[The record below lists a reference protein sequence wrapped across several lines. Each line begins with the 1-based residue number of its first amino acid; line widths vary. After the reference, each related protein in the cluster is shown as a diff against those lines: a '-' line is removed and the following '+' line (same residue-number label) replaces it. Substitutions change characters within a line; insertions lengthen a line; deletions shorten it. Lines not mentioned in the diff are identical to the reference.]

1 MLDMVKEEI
10 KEFSKQSQIKKR
22 QIVEIENKRTQ
33 LAEQRNF
40 AKKNAVT
47 ESDWQNINELGREI
61 SNLGNQSQEL
71 QKQVDREILESKQ
84 QIISK
89 IDNLIAEEIR
99 KARLINEQ
107 IQELEENDK
116 NEQEKKIKYEMQKQ
130 EFYERFGRIPE
141 FSEETKEE
149 LEKLSQKCEE
159 NQKEIKTL
167 ETKVNEIENKIS
179 KMANIRQDF
188 KNGNLQ
194 NIIVK
199 EENIAT
205 DTELRVEEIQIEAEP
220 TIEQVV
226 IEELPQFEEITIE
239 ELPQI
244 EEIAIEEAPIVENI
258 KIEEAPVIENIE
270 VEEAPKIDELNI
282 EDLYVEEFK
291 ELEEEKENDPIEDDI
306 IKQIEMILQEQ
317 DEKAKNTNQIVENQV
332 EEEQQNKQFI
342 EENKEVEND
351 QKEIITLEDEQED
364 KFKEV
369 EKLINEPIRIES
381 IIAKIEKRK
390 LVYVAQIDNGDT
402 LTFYP
407 DKEESFIND
416 NREKAK
422 KMLIDY
428 AVEQYEDFDKKVVNK
443 LDPNICGVLQKFADK
458 YNNDAG
464 KLMYDYAISF
474 SHEGDVNS
482 VNVPD
487 ITYNVAEIKKAG
499 LKGKQKKLIN
509 KICKNASKNDNIT
522 IIDKLKGISRLKYA
536 IKKLFGINNVQLL
549 PEGKH

>member
-89 IDNLIAEEIR
+89 IDNIIAEEIR

-107 IQELEENDK
+107 IQEFEENNQ
-116 NEQEKKIKYEMQKQ
+116 NEQEKKIRYEIQKQ

-141 FSEETKEE
+141 FSDETKEE
-149 LEKLSQKCEE
+149 LEKLSQRCEK
-159 NQKEIKTL
+159 NQEEIKKL
-167 ETKVNEIENKIS
+167 EARVNEIEDNIS
-179 KMANIRQDF
+179 EMANIRQDF

-194 NIIVK
+194 NIIAK

-205 DTELRVEEIQIEAEP
+205 DTEPKVEEVQIEAEP
-220 TIEQVV
+220 A
-226 IEELPQFEEITIE
+226 IEEVTIDEFPQFEEIAIE
-239 ELPQI
+239 EPPQI
-244 EEIAIEEAPIVENI
+244 EEIAIEEAPVVEDI
-258 KIEEAPVIENIE
+258 KIEEVPAIENIE

-317 DEKAKNTNQIVENQV
+317 DEKAKNTNQILENQV

-342 EENKEVEND
+342 EENEELEND
-351 QKEIITLEDEQED
+351 QKEIITLEEEQED
-364 KFKEV
+364 KFKEI
-369 EKLINEPIRIES
+369 EELINEPIRIES
-381 IIAKIEKRK
+381 IIVKAEKRK
-390 LVYVAQIDNGDT
+390 LVYIAQIDNGDT
-402 LTFYP
+402 LAFYP
-407 DKEESFIND
+407 EKEEGFLNE
-416 NREKAK
+416 NREKTK

-428 AVEQYEDFDKKVVNK
+428 AIEQYEDFDKKVVNK

-458 YNNDAG
+458 YNNDAR

-474 SHEGDVNS
+474 SHEGDVNP

-536 IKKLFGINNVQLL
+536 IKKLLGINNVQLL

>member
-1 MLDMVKEEI
+1 MVEMIIEEI
-10 KEFSKQSQIKKR
+10 KKFKEQCQEQKKQIS
-22 QIVEIENKRTQ
+22 EIEIKRNQ
-33 LAEQRNF
+33 LAEQRNS

-47 ESDWQNINELGREI
+47 ESDWQNINDLGKEI

-220 TIEQVV
+220 AI
-226 IEELPQFEEITIE
+226 EEITIE
-239 ELPQI
+239 EPPQ
-244 EEIAIEEAPIVENI
+244 
-258 KIEEAPVIENIE
+258 
-270 VEEAPKIDELNI
+270 IDELNI
-282 EDLYVEEFK
+282 EDLYIEEFK
-291 ELEEEKENDPIEDDI
+291 ELEESEKDPIEEDI

-317 DEKAKNTNQIVENQV
+317 
-332 EEEQQNKQFI
+332 
-342 EENKEVEND
+342 EENN

-381 IIAKIEKRK
+381 IIVKIEKRK
-390 LVYVAQIDNGDT
+390 IVYVAQIDNGDT
-402 LTFYP
+402 ISFYP

-416 NREKAK
+416 NKEKNK

-428 AVEQYEDFDKKVVNK
+428 AIEQYEDFDKKVLNK
-443 LDPNICGVLQKFADK
+443 LDPNICGILQKFADK
-458 YNNDAG
+458 YNNDAIR
-464 KLMYDYAISF
+464 LIYDYAVSF

-482 VNVPD
+482 ANIPD

-509 KICKNASKNDNIT
+509 KICKDASKNDCIT

>member
-89 IDNLIAEEIR
+89 IDNIIAEEIR

-107 IQELEENDK
+107 IQEFEENNQ
-116 NEQEKKIKYEMQKQ
+116 NEQEKKIRYEIQKQ

-141 FSEETKEE
+141 FSDETKEE
-149 LEKLSQKCEE
+149 LEKLSQRCEK
-159 NQKEIKTL
+159 NQEEIKKL
-167 ETKVNEIENKIS
+167 EARVNEIEDNIS
-179 KMANIRQDF
+179 EMANIRQDF

-194 NIIVK
+194 NIIAK

-205 DTELRVEEIQIEAEP
+205 DTETKVEEVQIEAEP
-220 TIEQVV
+220 A
-226 IEELPQFEEITIE
+226 IEEVTIDEFPQFEEI
-239 ELPQI
+239 
-244 EEIAIEEAPIVENI
+244 AIEN
-258 KIEEAPVIENIE
+258 KK

-342 EENKEVEND
+342 EENEELEND
-351 QKEIITLEDEQED
+351 QKEIITLEEEQED
-364 KFKEV
+364 KFKEI
-369 EKLINEPIRIES
+369 EELINEPIRIES
-381 IIAKIEKRK
+381 IIVKAEKRK
-390 LVYVAQIDNGDT
+390 LVYIAQIDNGDT
-402 LTFYP
+402 LAFYP
-407 DKEESFIND
+407 EKEEGFLNE
-416 NREKAK
+416 NREKTK

-428 AVEQYEDFDKKVVNK
+428 AIEQYEDFDKKVVNK

-458 YNNDAG
+458 YNNDAR
-464 KLMYDYAISF
+464 KLMYDYAVSF
-474 SHEGDVNS
+474 SHEGDINS
-482 VNVPD
+482 INVPD

-509 KICKNASKNDNIT
+509 KICKNASKNDSIT

>member
-89 IDNLIAEEIR
+89 IDNIIAEEIR

-107 IQELEENDK
+107 IQEFEENNQ
-116 NEQEKKIKYEMQKQ
+116 NEQEKKIRYEIQKQ

-141 FSEETKEE
+141 FSDETKEE
-149 LEKLSQKCEE
+149 LEKLSQRCEK
-159 NQKEIKTL
+159 NQEEIKKL
-167 ETKVNEIENKIS
+167 EARVNEIEDNILE
-179 KMANIRQDF
+179 MANVRQDF

-194 NIIVK
+194 NIIAK

-205 DTELRVEEIQIEAEP
+205 DTEPKVEEVQIEAEP
-220 TIEQVV
+220 TIEQVT
-226 IEELPQFEEITIE
+226 IDEFPQFEEIAIE
-239 ELPQI
+239 EPPQI
-244 EEIAIEEAPIVENI
+244 EEIAIEEAPVVEDI
-258 KIEEAPVIENIE
+258 KIEEVPAIENIE

-291 ELEEEKENDPIEDDI
+291 ELEEENDPIEDDI

-317 DEKAKNTNQIVENQV
+317 DEKAKNTNQILENQV

-342 EENKEVEND
+342 EENEELEND

-364 KFKEV
+364 KFKEI
-369 EKLINEPIRIES
+369 EELINEPIRIES
-381 IIAKIEKRK
+381 IIVKAEKRK
-390 LVYVAQIDNGDT
+390 LVYIAQIDNGDT
-402 LTFYP
+402 LAFYP
-407 DKEESFIND
+407 EKEEGFLNE
-416 NREKAK
+416 NREKTK

-428 AVEQYEDFDKKVVNK
+428 AIEQYEDFDKKVVNK

-458 YNNDAG
+458 YNNDAR
-464 KLMYDYAISF
+464 KLMYDYAVSF
-474 SHEGDVNS
+474 SHEGDINS
-482 VNVPD
+482 INVPD

-509 KICKNASKNDNIT
+509 KICKNASKNDSIT

>member
-1 MLDMVKEEI
+1 MVEMIIEEI
-10 KEFSKQSQIKKR
+10 KKFKEQCQEQKKQIS
-22 QIVEIENKRTQ
+22 EIEIKRNQ
-33 LAEQRNF
+33 LAEQRNS

-47 ESDWQNINELGREI
+47 ESDWQNINDLGKEI

-71 QKQVDREILESKQ
+71 QKQVDREILESKK

-220 TIEQVV
+220 AI
-226 IEELPQFEEITIE
+226 EEITIE
-239 ELPQI
+239 EPPQI
-244 EEIAIEEAPIVENI
+244 EKIT
-258 KIEEAPVIENIE
+258 IEEAPVIENIEIEEAPTIENIE

-282 EDLYVEEFK
+282 EDLYIEEFK
-291 ELEEEKENDPIEDDI
+291 ELEESEKDPIEEDI

-317 DEKAKNTNQIVENQV
+317 
-332 EEEQQNKQFI
+332 
-342 EENKEVEND
+342 EENN

-381 IIAKIEKRK
+381 IIVKIEKRK

-402 LTFYP
+402 ISFYP

-416 NREKAK
+416 NKEKNK

-428 AVEQYEDFDKKVVNK
+428 AIEQYEDFDKKVLNK
-443 LDPNICGVLQKFADK
+443 LDPNICGILQKFADK
-458 YNNDAG
+458 YNNDAIR
-464 KLMYDYAISF
+464 LIYDYAVSF

-482 VNVPD
+482 ANIPD

-509 KICKNASKNDNIT
+509 KICKDASKNDCIT
-522 IIDKLKGISRLKYA
+522 IIDKLKGISKLKYA

>member
-89 IDNLIAEEIR
+89 IDNIIAEEIR

-107 IQELEENDK
+107 IQEFEENNQ
-116 NEQEKKIKYEMQKQ
+116 NEQEKKIRYEIQKQ

-141 FSEETKEE
+141 FSDETKEE
-149 LEKLSQKCEE
+149 LEKLSQRCEK
-159 NQKEIKTL
+159 NQEEIKKL
-167 ETKVNEIENKIS
+167 EARVNEIEDNIS
-179 KMANIRQDF
+179 EMANIRQDF

-194 NIIVK
+194 NIIAK

-205 DTELRVEEIQIEAEP
+205 DTEPKVEEVQIEAEP
-220 TIEQVV
+220 D
-226 IEELPQFEEITIE
+226 IEEVTIDEFPQFEAIAIE
-239 ELPQI
+239 EPPQI
-244 EEIAIEEAPIVENI
+244 EEIAIEEAPVVEDI
-258 KIEEAPVIENIE
+258 KIEEVPAIENIE

-342 EENKEVEND
+342 EENEELEND

-364 KFKEV
+364 KFKEI
-369 EKLINEPIRIES
+369 EELINEPIRIES
-381 IIAKIEKRK
+381 IIVKAEKRK
-390 LVYVAQIDNGDT
+390 LVYIAQIDNGDT
-402 LTFYP
+402 LAFYP
-407 DKEESFIND
+407 EKEEGFLNE
-416 NREKAK
+416 NREKTK

-428 AVEQYEDFDKKVVNK
+428 AIEQYEDFDKKVVNK

-458 YNNDAG
+458 YNNDAR
-464 KLMYDYAISF
+464 KLMYDYAVSF
-474 SHEGDVNS
+474 SHEGDINS
-482 VNVPD
+482 INVPD

-509 KICKNASKNDNIT
+509 KICKNASKNDSIT

>member
-1 MLDMVKEEI
+1 MLEIVIEEI
-10 KEFSKQSQIKKR
+10 KEFSKQSQNKKR

-33 LAEQRNF
+33 LAEQRNL

-47 ESDWQNINELGREI
+47 ESDWQNISELGKEI

-107 IQELEENDK
+107 IQELEENNK
-116 NEQEKKIKYEMQKQ
+116 NEQEKKIKYEIQKQ

-167 ETKVNEIENKIS
+167 ETRVNEIENKIS

-194 NIIVK
+194 NIIAK

-220 TIEQVV
+220 AI
-226 IEELPQFEEITIE
+226 EEITIE
-239 ELPQI
+239 KPPQI
-244 EEIAIEEAPIVENI
+244 EEIAIEEAPVIENI
-258 KIEEAPVIENIE
+258 EIEEAPTIENIE

-291 ELEEEKENDPIEDDI
+291 ELEESEKDPIEEDI

-317 DEKAKNTNQIVENQV
+317 
-332 EEEQQNKQFI
+332 
-342 EENKEVEND
+342 EENN

-364 KFKEV
+364 KLKKV
-369 EKLINEPIRIES
+369 KKTINEPIRIES
-381 IIAKIEKRK
+381 IIIKIEKRK
-390 LVYVAQIDNGDT
+390 LIYVAQIDNGDIIS
-402 LTFYP
+402 FYP
-407 DKEESFIND
+407 EEENFIND
-416 NREKAK
+416 NKEKNK

-428 AVEQYEDFDKKVVNK
+428 AIEQYEDFDKKVLNK
-443 LDPNICGVLQKFADK
+443 LDPNICGILQKFADK
-458 YNNDAG
+458 YNNDARR
-464 KLMYDYAISF
+464 LIYDYALSF
-474 SHEGDVNS
+474 SHERDINS
-482 VNVPD
+482 ANIPD

-509 KICKNASKNDNIT
+509 KICKNASKNDCIT
-522 IIDKLKGISRLKYA
+522 IIDKLKGISKLKYA

>member
-1 MLDMVKEEI
+1 MLDMVIEEI
-10 KEFSKQSQIKKR
+10 KEFSKQSQNKKR

-33 LAEQRNF
+33 LAEQRNS
-40 AKKNAVT
+40 AKRNAIT
-47 ESDWQNINELGREI
+47 ESDWQNINELGKEI

-71 QKQVDREILESKQ
+71 QKQVDREVLESKQ

-89 IDNLIAEEIR
+89 LDNIIAEEIR

-107 IQELEENDK
+107 IQEFEENNK
-116 NEQEKKIKYEMQKQ
+116 NEQEKKIKYEIQKQ

-159 NQKEIKTL
+159 NQEEIKTL
-167 ETKVNEIENKIS
+167 EARVNEVEARIS

-194 NIIVK
+194 NIIAK
-199 EENIAT
+199 EENVAT
-205 DTELRVEEIQIEAEP
+205 YAEPKIEDVQIEAEP
-220 TIEQVV
+220 A
-226 IEELPQFEEITIE
+226 IEEVAIE

-244 EEIAIEEAPIVENI
+244 EEIAIEEAPIVEDI

-270 VEEAPKIDELNI
+270 VEEAPKIEELNI

-291 ELEEEKENDPIEDDI
+291 ELEEKENDPIEEDI

-317 DEKAKNTNQIVENQV
+317 DEKAKNTNQIVEDQV

-342 EENKEVEND
+342 EENEEVEND

-381 IIAKIEKRK
+381 IIVKAEKRK

-416 NREKAK
+416 NREKTK

-428 AVEQYEDFDKKVVNK
+428 AIEQYEDFDKKVVNK

-458 YNNDAG
+458 YNNDAR

-474 SHEGDVNS
+474 SHEGDINS

>member
-1 MLDMVKEEI
+1 MVEMIIEEI
-10 KEFSKQSQIKKR
+10 KKFKEQCQEQKKQIS
-22 QIVEIENKRTQ
+22 EIEIKRNQ
-33 LAEQRNF
+33 LAEQRNS

-47 ESDWQNINELGREI
+47 ESDWQNINDLGKEI

-220 TIEQVV
+220 AI
-226 IEELPQFEEITIE
+226 EEITIE
-239 ELPQI
+239 EPPQ
-244 EEIAIEEAPIVENI
+244 
-258 KIEEAPVIENIE
+258 
-270 VEEAPKIDELNI
+270 IDELNI
-282 EDLYVEEFK
+282 EDLYIEEFK
-291 ELEEEKENDPIEDDI
+291 ELEESEKDPIEEDI

-317 DEKAKNTNQIVENQV
+317 
-332 EEEQQNKQFI
+332 
-342 EENKEVEND
+342 EENN

-381 IIAKIEKRK
+381 IIVKIEKRK

-402 LTFYP
+402 ISFYP

-416 NREKAK
+416 NKEKNK

-428 AVEQYEDFDKKVVNK
+428 AIEQYEDFDKKVLNK
-443 LDPNICGVLQKFADK
+443 LDPNICGILQKFADK
-458 YNNDAG
+458 YNNDAIR
-464 KLMYDYAISF
+464 LIYDYAVSF

-482 VNVPD
+482 ANIPD

-509 KICKNASKNDNIT
+509 KICKDASKNDCIT
-522 IIDKLKGISRLKYA
+522 IIDKLKGISKLKYA

>member
-205 DTELRVEEIQIEAEP
+205 DNEPKVEEVQIEAEP

-244 EEIAIEEAPIVENI
+244 EEIAIEEAPIVEDI

-317 DEKAKNTNQIVENQV
+317 
-332 EEEQQNKQFI
+332 
-342 EENKEVEND
+342 EENN

-381 IIAKIEKRK
+381 IIVKVEKRK

-428 AVEQYEDFDKKVVNK
+428 AIEQYEDFDKKVVNK